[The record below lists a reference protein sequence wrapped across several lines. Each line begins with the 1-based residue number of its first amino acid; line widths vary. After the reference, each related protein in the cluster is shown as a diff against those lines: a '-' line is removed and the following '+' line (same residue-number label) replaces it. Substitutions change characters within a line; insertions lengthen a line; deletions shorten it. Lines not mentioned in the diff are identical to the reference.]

1 MFGKRIKI
9 FTLLGFEVKIDLS
22 WIVIAALVVWSLSSG
37 LFPRYYPGLPEKTYW
52 VMGVIGALGLFLSIV
67 FHEFCHSIVARK
79 NGMPMKGITL
89 FIFGGVAEMGDEPP
103 SARAEFW
110 MAVVG
115 PLSSLLIA
123 GVAYGIYLEG
133 TRLQWPDPVKG
144 ILGYLSYINLLL
156 AGFNLIP
163 AFPLDGGRILRSIFW
178 GLKKNLRWAT
188 RVSSAI
194 GTGFGILLIFL
205 GIVEFFRGDVI
216 GGVWWFMIG
225 MFLQEAA
232 RGSYQQVLI
241 RKALEGEPVRRFM
254 EADPV
259 TVPPSISVQQLVED
273 YIYKYHFKM
282 FPLVESGNL
291 VGCITTKQVSEVPR
305 AAWGQKAVREIAR
318 QCSPENMI
326 ESQADA
332 VKALS
337 KMNQTGESRLM
348 VTEGGRLV
356 GVLSLKDLLKFLS
369 LRVELGDRDERR
381 SDGNGGR
388 PG

>member
-9 FTLLGFEVKIDLS
+9 FTLLGFEVKVDLS
-22 WIVIAALVVWSLSSG
+22 WIVIAALVVWSLSAG
-37 LFPRYYPGLPEKTYW
+37 LFPRYYPGLPGKTYW
-52 VMGVIGALGLFLSIV
+52 VMGVMGALGLFLSIV

-103 SARAEFW
+103 SAKAEFW

-115 PLSSLLIA
+115 PLSSLLVA
-123 GVAYGIYLEG
+123 GVAYGVYFEG
-133 TRLQWPDPVKG
+133 TRLQWPDAVKG

-156 AGFNLIP
+156 AAFNLIP

-188 RVSSAI
+188 RISSAI

-282 FPLVESGNL
+282 FPMVESGNL

-326 ESQADA
+326 EPQADA

-369 LRVELGDRDERR
+369 LRVELGERDEKG
-381 SDGNGGR
+381 SQGDGGR